1 MTHDA
6 TTTFEGPL
14 AKQRDARPAVYISA
28 ALGLLILFAVGFAQ
42 PSLLHNAAH
51 DTRHAIT
58 FPCH

>member
-6 TTTFEGPL
+6 TTTIEGPL
-14 AKQRDARPAVYISA
+14 ATERVAKPAVYISA
-28 ALGLLILFAVGFAQ
+28 ALGILILFAVGFAQ

-51 DTRHAIT
+51 DSRHAIA